1 MIKKPN
7 KLGIE
12 GDYLNIIKA
21 TCEKPTVNLIR
32 NDEIFKNFPPQSG
45 TRLINKFR
53 KVVGYKITHKN
64 NLRSYTLTIDNL
76 KRKLRNNFIYN
87 SINKNTILRN

>member
-1 MIKKPN
+1 MKGKTAIHYLKWCRKTFDEVQYFVMIKKPN

-21 TCEKPTVNLIR
+21 TYEKPTVNLIL
-32 NDEIFKNFPPQSG
+32 NDEIFTIFPPQSG

-64 NLRSYTLTIDNL
+64 NLCS
-76 KRKLRNNFIYN
+76 
-87 SINKNTILRN
+87 